1 MHRFYVPD
9 IDTAGQVITLKGS
22 IARRIK
28 NVLRIEAGDRVQ
40 LFNGTGNEWKAEISR
55 VGKNEI
61 SATLISTI
69 KTIPEPSTK
78 ITMILGLARPERIE
92 LAIQKCSELGAAK
105 FIPVISERVQ
115 GGNSGTPSPQRLK
128 RWQRIAIESAE
139 LSRRAVI
146 PLVAQPISL
155 MEAIN
160 QTLIKQNVLCMWE
173 ESSDKSKSLKDA
185 LKSLKKHP
193 DGLTALIG
201 PPGGLSQKEAFS
213 IQATGAQLVNLG
225 HRVLRSETAAITV
238 ISAIL
243 YEMGDLGG

>member
-9 IDTAGQVITLKGS
+9 IDTSGQVITLKGS
-22 IARRIK
+22 IARQIK

-40 LFNGTGNEWKAEISR
+40 LFNGTGDEWEAEISR

-61 SATLISTI
+61 STTLISTI

-92 LAIQKCSELGAAK
+92 LAIQKCSELGAVK

-115 GGNSGTPSPQRLK
+115 GGNSATPSPQRLK

-146 PLVAQPISL
+146 PLIAQPISL

-160 QTLIKQNVLCMWE
+160 QTLIKQNILCMWE
-173 ESSDKSKSLKDA
+173 ESSDESKSLRAA

-201 PPGGLSQKEAFS
+201 PPGGLVKKKHSVSKRQVHS
-213 IQATGAQLVNLG
+213 
-225 HRVLRSETAAITV
+225 S
-238 ISAIL
+238 SA
-243 YEMGDLGG
+243 

>member
-1 MHRFYVPD
+1 MHRFYVQD
-9 IDTAGQVITLKGS
+9 IDTAGQVITLKDS
-22 IARRIK
+22 IARQIK
-28 NVLRIEAGDRVQ
+28 NVLRLEAGDRVQ
-40 LFNGTGNEWKAEISR
+40 LFNGTGDEWEAEISR
-55 VGKNEI
+55 VDKNEI
-61 SATLISTI
+61 STTLISTR

-92 LAIQKCSELGAAK
+92 LAIQKCSELGAVK

-146 PLVAQPISL
+146 PLIAQPISL

-160 QTLIKQNVLCMWE
+160 QNLIKQNVLCMWE
-173 ESSDKSKSLKDA
+173 ESTDESKSLKAA
-185 LKSLKKHP
+185 LKSLEKHP
-193 DGLTALIG
+193 ESLTVLIG
-201 PPGGLSQKEAFS
+201 PPGGFSQKEALS
-213 IQATGAQLVNLG
+213 IQTTGAQLVSLG
-225 HRVLRSETAAITV
+225 PRVLRSETAAITV

-243 YEMGDLGG
+243 YEMGDLGD